1 MRFVATVF
9 LLLLTFSEN
18 HPSSAGPDQVTG
30 GAGWVGAGLLGSVLA
45 WLLFVHL
52 PAKDKQLKELLE
64 GKDKQIEAILTR
76 KWTMIQ
82 ELTKDY
88 KDDLKGVNEHWQ
100 TQNGLLIEAIQDL
113 STKIDTLFRP
123 NNNK

>member
-1 MRFVATVF
+1 MLPIVWIWMI
-9 LLLLTFSEN
+9 FSN
-18 HPSSAGPDQVTG
+18 DHPTSPDPISG
-30 GAGWVGAGLLGSVLA
+30 GAGWVGAGLLGVVLA

-64 GKDKQIEAILTR
+64 GKDKQIENILTR
-76 KWTMIQ
+76 KWDMIK

-100 TQNGLLIEAIQDL
+100 SQTSLLIDAIQDL
-113 STKIDTLFRP
+113 STKIDGLFRP
-123 NNNK
+123 K